1 MRDEKTLRAY
11 GRKTDPYATF
21 RGMLDGGNPPKTFD
35 ALMNE
40 AMVLRKPLMGCLILS
55 VSRAVVRERSV
66 RDF

>member
-1 MRDEKTLRAY
+1 MLAWVRDEKTLCAY

-40 AMVLRKPLMGCLILS
+40 AMEAVKRFEEVLNGMPNP
-55 VSRAVVRERSV
+55 
-66 RDF
+66 